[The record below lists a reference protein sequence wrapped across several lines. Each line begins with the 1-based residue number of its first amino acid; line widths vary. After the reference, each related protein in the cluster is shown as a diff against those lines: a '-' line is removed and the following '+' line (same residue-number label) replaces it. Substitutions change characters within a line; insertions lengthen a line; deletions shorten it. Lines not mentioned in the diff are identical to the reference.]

1 MSSGSPLV
9 NFVLRGFQ
17 LVFASVVLGLSVSLV
32 RAQAEG
38 SNSPISL
45 RYASFVGGLTFIA
58 AIIGIAAEWVSVLQ
72 GKVGLLID
80 GIVTLVNVAGGVL
93 LAIQIGGA
101 KCSDKSDRYRFDV
114 LLKNHLFTGGCAKT
128 DDGVEICY
136 NWLPGRENQLNAR
149 CMMCQADTVFMFFIV
164 AVLLASGTMSFLR
177 MKR

>member
-32 RAQAEG
+32 RGQAEG

-58 AIIGIAAEWVSVLQ
+58 AIIGIAGEWVSVLQ

-80 GIVTLVNVAGGVL
+80 GIVTLVNVAGGVVRCNSLIYFFRAL
-93 LAIQIGGA
+93 LIM
-101 KCSDKSDRYRFDV
+101 SSTV
-114 LLKNHLFTGGCAKT
+114 TGHT
-128 DDGVEICY
+128 DWWCE
-136 NWLPGRENQLNAR
+136 
-149 CMMCQADTVFMFFIV
+149 M
-164 AVLLASGTMSFLR
+164 
-177 MKR
+177 